1 MRIPIFLSIAVAL
14 SGCVEGGAIQ
24 DTEAVAKI
32 KAACSAGDV
41 QACQYIATQDE
52 QRRLAAANA
61 LSAMGRSMQQSGSIA
76 NTYWAP
82 QRTQTTRCQPEF
94 GQVVCRTY

>member
-14 SGCVEGGAIQ
+14 SGCVEGGAVQ

-41 QACQYIATQDE
+41 QACQYIAAQDE
-52 QRRLAAANA
+52 RRRMAAASA
-61 LSAMGRSMQQSGSIA
+61 LSTMGQSLR
-76 NTYWAP
+76 TPMPMMYQMP
-82 QRTQTTRCQPEF
+82 TTQTTRCQPEF